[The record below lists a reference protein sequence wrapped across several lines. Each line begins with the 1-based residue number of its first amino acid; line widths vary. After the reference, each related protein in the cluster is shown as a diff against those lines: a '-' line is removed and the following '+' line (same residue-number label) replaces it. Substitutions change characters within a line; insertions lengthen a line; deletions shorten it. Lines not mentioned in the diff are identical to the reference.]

1 MHKKEISTQRAPKAI
16 GPYSQGV
23 SIGRY
28 LFLSGQIPIEPLS
41 GEVSTGS
48 IEAQTRQVL
57 KNLQGVLEEAGATM
71 KDVVKTTVYLKDLTA
86 FAEMNAVYG
95 EFFTA
100 PYPARATVG
109 VSALPKGA
117 GVEID
122 AIAVIGDENA

>member
-1 MHKKEISTQRAPKAI
+1 MNKKEIKTQRAPKAI

-23 SIGRY
+23 SIGRH

-41 GEVSTGS
+41 GELVTGS

-71 KDVVKTTVYLKDLTA
+71 RDVVKTTVYLKDLSA
-86 FAEMNAVYG
+86 FAEMNAIYG
-95 EFFTA
+95 EFFTD
-100 PYPARATVG
+100 PYPARATVE

-117 GVEID
+117 LVEID

>member
-1 MHKKEISTQRAPKAI
+1 MNKSEIKTEKAPKAI

-23 SIGRY
+23 KIGRH
-28 LFLSGQIPIEPLS
+28 LFLSGQIPIEPS
-41 GEVSTGS
+41 TGEVLASS

-57 KNLQGVLEEAGATM
+57 KNLQAVLEEAGAAM
-71 KDVVKTTVYLKDLTA
+71 GDVVKTTVYLTDLSA
-86 FAEMNAVYG
+86 FSEMNAVYG
-95 EFFTA
+95 EFFGA

-122 AIAVIGDENA
+122 AIAVIGDE

>member
-1 MHKKEISTQRAPKAI
+1 MNKKEIKTERAPKAI

-28 LFLSGQIPIEPLS
+28 LFLSGQIPIEPAS
-41 GEVSTGS
+41 GEVITGDV
-48 IEAQTRQVL
+48 EAQTRQVL

-71 KDVVKTTVYLKDLTA
+71 KDVVKTTVYMKDLSA

-109 VSALPKGA
+109 VSALPKGV

-122 AIAVIGDENA
+122 AIVVIGDENA